1 MEWQLSRFFGVPIA
15 WIFLLIETRFLANKG
30 VVNSVADKRRQQR
43 TKLAFRYFAWKKFFN
58 LIRIELAL
66 RTGEPRIGGT
76 AYEWEIDTTNICQL
90 KCPLCHTGLGTVNR
104 DKGIM
109 HIDLYK
115 QTIDQIKDYAIWL
128 TLYSWGEPFLNK
140 RIHEFIG
147 YAHDN
152 NIATITSTNLN
163 KPLTAD
169 EADSVIN
176 AGLDVMII
184 SLDGTTQEV
193 YEQYRVGGHL
203 DRVLDNIRL
212 FVERKKALGSQTPYL
227 EWQFIVMRQN
237 EHQME
242 DAEKMADEL
251 GVDSIIFKRVDF
263 PWGEDRPEVAEKW
276 LPRRSEYINENPLD
290 RPYKESGSRCWR
302 LWRTSVV
309 NWDGGL
315 APCCYMTDAADDFGD
330 VKTTPIQEIK
340 NNEKY
345 MAARGLFDA
354 KFTPTTYV
362 GCQDCPVYLETPAGQ
377 GRGVIDIPRPQPV
390 LSSVKVQLNGMNGNG
405 SGSRAAG
412 KIIANGSKIVAISNG
427 TGEPQAEPVGVET
440 RLEE

>member
-1 MEWQLSRFFGVPIA
+1 MSRFFGVPIA
-15 WIFLLIETRFLANKG
+15 WICLCIETRFQANSG
-30 VVNSVADKRRQQR
+30 VINTVAVERRKQR

-58 LIRIELAL
+58 LFRVELAL
-66 RTGEPRIGGT
+66 RTGKQRIGGT
-76 AYEWEIDTTNICQL
+76 PFEWEIDTTNICQL

-109 HIDLYK
+109 HFDLYK
-115 QTIDQIKDYAIWL
+115 QTIDQIKDYVIWL

-140 RIHEFIG
+140 RIHEFIA
-147 YAHDN
+147 YAHQN

-163 KPLTAD
+163 KPLTPD
-169 EADSVIN
+169 QADSVIK

-193 YEQYRVGGHL
+193 YEKYRVAGHL

-212 FVERKKALGSQTPYL
+212 FVERKKALGSETPYL

-263 PWGEDRPEVAEKW
+263 PWGEDNQEVADKW
-276 LPRRSEYINENPLD
+276 LPRRSEHVSEDPLD

-330 VKTTPIQEIK
+330 VNTTPIQEIK

-345 MAARGLFDA
+345 LAARGLFDD
-354 KFTPTTYV
+354 KFTPTIYV
-362 GCQDCPVYLETPAGQ
+362 GCQGCPVYVETPVGQ
-377 GRGVIDIPRPQPV
+377 HRGVIEIPRPQV
-390 LSSVKVQLNGMNGNG
+390 MLNSVKVQLNGNG
-405 SGSRAAG
+405 SGSEVAG
-412 KIIANGSKIVAISNG
+412 KIVANSSKIDATSNG
-427 TGEPQAEPVGVET
+427 TGERVAEPVGVET

>member
-1 MEWQLSRFFGVPIA
+1 MSRFFGVPIA
-15 WIFLLIETRFLANKG
+15 WIFLFIETRFQSNKG
-30 VVNSVADKRRQQR
+30 VANSVADRRRQQR
-43 TKLAFRYFAWKKFFN
+43 TKLAFRYFSWKKFFN
-58 LIRIELAL
+58 LLRIELAL
-66 RTGEPRIGGT
+66 RTGKQRLGGT
-76 AYEWEIDTTNICQL
+76 PYEWEIDTTNICQL

-109 HIDLYK
+109 HFDLYK
-115 QTIDQIKDYAIWL
+115 QTIDQIKDYVVWL

-147 YAHDN
+147 YAHQN

-163 KPLTAD
+163 KPLTA
-169 EADSVIN
+169 EQVDSVIN

-184 SLDGTTQEV
+184 SLDGITQEV
-193 YEQYRVGGHL
+193 YEKYRVAGHL

-227 EWQFIVMRQN
+227 EWQFIVMLQN

-263 PWGEDRPEVAEKW
+263 PWGEDNPDVAKKW
-276 LPRRSEYINENPLD
+276 LPQRSEHVSEAPLD
-290 RPYKESGSRCWR
+290 RPYNENGKRCWR

-330 VKTTPIQEIK
+330 VNTTSIQEIK

-345 MAARGLFDA
+345 LAARGLFDE
-354 KFTPTTYV
+354 KYTPTTYV
-362 GCQDCPVYLETPAGQ
+362 GCQGCPVYVDSPIGER
-377 GRGVIDIPRPQPV
+377 RGAIDIPRPQV
-390 LSSVKVQLNGMNGNG
+390 ALSSVKIQLNGMNSNG
-405 SGSRAAG
+405 SGSTVAG
-412 KIIANGSKIVAISNG
+412 KMIVKGSKIDAASNG
-427 TGEPQAEPVGVET
+427 TGGKVAEPVGVEV
-440 RLEE
+440 RLKEKD